1 VRERNGPDAGL
12 RNTDRS
18 PLEVTR
24 ALLTGHREQDW
35 DALRNLFHPEVKV
48 GTFAGGGAPE
58 DPERAIE
65 AMQRAHE
72 DSVYTA
78 TADRISLIE
87 NDVVLLEGRVRYRV
101 NGGGLAFVERCWLYV
116 IVDGLLYRS
125 AMYKSAHEARLKY
138 ETHGRTLGV

>member
-1 VRERNGPDAGL
+1 MGERNRPDAGP
-12 RNTDRS
+12 RNTYRS

-24 ALLTGHREQDW
+24 ALLSAHRRQDW
-35 DALRNLFHPEVKV
+35 DALRKLFHPEVKV

-65 AMQRAHE
+65 AMQRAHA
-72 DSVYTA
+72 DRVYTA

-87 NDVVLLEGRVRYRV
+87 DGVVLLEGRVRYRV
-101 NGGGLAFVERCWLYV
+101 DDGGLAFVERCWLYV

-125 AMYKSAHEARLKY
+125 AMYKSSHEARLKY
-138 ETHGRTLGV
+138 ETHGHTLGV